1 MRCLNDVQVQAVVD
15 GEAAHDVRQ
24 HAAACPR
31 CSGRVRD
38 RETLTASIGQ
48 AMNIAVSVPP
58 ALARRVEQALTDG
71 STQGATR
78 LRNNRPQRLLWR
90 RAAWSGAAVATAT
103 LVAIV
108 FVAPVI
114 RGPAT
119 VSAAEIL
126 AKSVS
131 RLTERV
137 TDGVEYLEYELTLDG
152 VPREMMPDH
161 VDGSYRVRQV
171 IDHTT
176 AGRYLVAAYDASGA
190 LTTLVAQDP
199 ASRRRTMLVRL
210 NQQPFRFEFTLPEHM
225 MLSPPEIQ
233 RLHMEASVAM
243 MQVGGDQRLQVIESS
258 TGRQYRIEVPRLTA
272 VTPNAVWDLT
282 EAQVV
287 VDANDYHIVEFA
299 VKGTFL
305 KQPYSVSYRLIS
317 RAIAARVSV
326 DAAEFE
332 VPHDP
337 GAIAI
342 EGEGS
347 AIPARDVAVVAL
359 RELARAKQAR

>member
-1 MRCLNDVQVQAVVD
+1 MKCLNDVQVQAVVD

-48 AMNIAVSVPP
+48 AMNIAVNVPP
-58 ALARRVEQALTDG
+58 VLSRRVEQALTEG
-71 STQGATR
+71 STHGATR
-78 LRNNRPQRLLWR
+78 LRSNTPRRLVWR
-90 RAAWSGAAVATAT
+90 RAAWSGAALATAT
-103 LVAIV
+103 LVTIV

-131 RLTERV
+131 QLTAGV
-137 TDGVEYLEYELTLDG
+137 TDGVEHLEYELTLDG

-161 VDGSYRVRQV
+161 VDGTYRVRQI

-176 AGRYLVAAYDASGA
+176 AGRYLVATYDASGA
-190 LTTLVAQDP
+190 LATLVAQDP
-199 ASRRRTMLVRL
+199 ATRRRTLLVRL
-210 NQQPFRFEFTLPEHM
+210 NEQPFRFEFTLPEQVT
-225 MLSPPEIQ
+225 LSPPEIE
-233 RLHMEASVAM
+233 RLHMEAAVAM
-243 MQVGGDQRLQVIESS
+243 MQVGADQRLQVIETS

-287 VDANDYHIVEFA
+287 VDASDYHIVEFA
-299 VKGTFL
+299 VKGAFL
-305 KQPYSVSYRLIS
+305 RQPYSVSYRLIS
-317 RAIAARVSV
+317 RTIAAGASV
-326 DAAEFE
+326 DVAEFE
-332 VPHDP
+332 VPRDP
-337 GAIAI
+337 REITI

-347 AIPARDVAVVAL
+347 AIPGRDVVVVAL
-359 RELARAKQAR
+359 RELARAKQVR